1 MDQGKV
7 SGATAGKS
15 MSTFLIG
22 ETGTFISYHSDG
34 VGCQQLLGGHCSDI
48 SDIGKDIHK
57 CDQWDGDEDGS
68 GKVPVEGEEV
78 RGKAGTRDARL
89 AMESRGCLLSAGA

>member
-1 MDQGKV
+1 
-7 SGATAGKS
+7 
-15 MSTFLIG
+15 MSL
-22 ETGTFISYHSDG
+22 ISYHSDCIR
-34 VGCQQLLGGHCSDI
+34 CQQLLGGHCSDI

-78 RGKAGTRDARL
+78 RGGRPGTWDHLPHHEVQGVPSVLLHEADL
-89 AMESRGCLLSAGA
+89 AAFCDVSSS

>member
-1 MDQGKV
+1 
-7 SGATAGKS
+7 
-15 MSTFLIG
+15 MSL
-22 ETGTFISYHSDG
+22 ISYHSDCIR
-34 VGCQQLLGGHCSDI
+34 CQQLLGGHCSDI

-78 RGKAGTRDARL
+78 RGGRPDTWGHLLHHEVQGVPSVLLHEADL
-89 AMESRGCLLSAGA
+89 AAFCVSSS